1 MMEAT
6 KREGIAMPVK
16 FPEMVGTIEVEYAL
30 NRQLEASKE
39 TDPLK
44 DEAFM
49 RFAPVLGSERFLV
62 LLDYTRAS
70 VDHSLR
76 CWLLA
81 RGFVEAIKPLTGDLG
96 PRTGVDLVDHFFGI
110 LVDVIPAR
118 EDPNADY
125 VKWAEAT
132 QPLGFEG
139 VTVLEEVTAK
149 LLDRAREI
157 ALADSAKDSL

>member
-1 MMEAT
+1 MEAT
-6 KREGIAMPVK
+6 KREGISMPVK
-16 FPEMVGTIEVEYAL
+16 FPEMIGTIELEYAL

-44 DEAFM
+44 DEEFV

-81 RGFVEAIKPLTGDLG
+81 RGFVEAIKPLTGDTGVDLVDHS
-96 PRTGVDLVDHFFGI
+96 GVDLVDHFFEI
-110 LVDVIPAR
+110 LVNVIPAR
-118 EDPNADY
+118 EDPKADY

-139 VTVLEEVTAK
+139 VAVLEGVTAK
-149 LLDRAREI
+149 LLDRAKEI
-157 ALADSAKDSL
+157 ALG